1 MTVDIHFF
9 SGYPV
14 FGLGEEMDRDSQNL
28 SKTVVEDIPQKVLD
42 RGNHS
47 SWLAL
52 PTPKSFFSIVTSPKH
67 PRPDIIVLQWRPAV
81 DGGQGDDDRSKESEA
96 ANLTLLAR
104 PSMRSL
110 PLV

>member
-42 RGNHS
+42 GGNHFG
-47 SWLAL
+47 WLAL
-52 PTPKSFFSIVTSPKH
+52 PSPESFFSIVTSPKQA
-67 PRPDIIVLQWRPAV
+67 RSDLVVLQWRPAV
-81 DGGQGDDDRSKESEA
+81 DGGQGDDDRSKETEA
-96 ANLTLLAR
+96 ADLTLLAR